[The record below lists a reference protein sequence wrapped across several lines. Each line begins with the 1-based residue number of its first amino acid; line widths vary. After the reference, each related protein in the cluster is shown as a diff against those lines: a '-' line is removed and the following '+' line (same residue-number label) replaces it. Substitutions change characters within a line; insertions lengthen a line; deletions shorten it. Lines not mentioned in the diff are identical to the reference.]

1 MRYAIISDI
10 HGNLPAL
17 SAVVNDALEQKVDSF
32 IFAGDYIFD
41 MPYTNEVVDLIKGLN
56 VAVAVQG
63 NKEVYLGRLVGDDVI
78 NMDIEQMGALFQ
90 AVKELRPDNLD
101 YLMSLKE
108 SCYMP
113 LPFSGKAY
121 VSHYAEKKTPTD
133 KTVCS
138 SANFRAQME
147 ASPFTHE
154 EFLNTMGTSI
164 NEVDSWVK
172 KSGIEADVIISG
184 HTHLQW
190 YGYCDKTLI
199 INPGSCGLPLDYDV
213 SAPYTILEDNE
224 KGLSV
229 EERRVLY
236 DIEAVIKYSKNSEI
250 YKKGR
255 IWCELVSTALCT
267 ARDEFSVFFKIAGDL
282 ADGKNEAGDF
292 FSNETLRQAGEIFF
306 KTADN

>member
-1 MRYAIISDI
+1 MKFAIISDI

-41 MPYTNEVVDLIKGLN
+41 MPYTNEVVDLIRGLN

-63 NKEVYLGRLVGDDVI
+63 NKEVYLSRLVGDDII
-78 NMDIEQMGALFQ
+78 NLDIEQMGALFQ
-90 AVKELRPDNLD
+90 AVKELRPDTLD
-101 YLMSLKE
+101 YLVALKE

-121 VSHYAEKKTPTD
+121 VSHYAEKKAPTN

-138 SANFRAQME
+138 GASFRAQME
-147 ASPFTHE
+147 TSPFTHE
-154 EFLNTMGTSI
+154 AFLKTMGASI
-164 NEVDSWVK
+164 NEPDSWVK
-172 KSGIEADVIISG
+172 LSGIEANVIVSG

-213 SAPYTILEDNE
+213 RAPYTILEDSE

-229 EERRVLY
+229 KERRIPY
-236 DIEAVIKYSKNSEI
+236 DIEAVINYSKNSKI

-255 IWCELVSTALCT
+255 IWCELVYSALRTAK
-267 ARDEFSVFFKIAGDL
+267 DEFSVFFKIAGDL
-282 ADGKNEAGDF
+282 ADEKNESGDF
-292 FSNETLRQAGEIFF
+292 FSNETWRQARETFF
-306 KTADN
+306 KTIDK